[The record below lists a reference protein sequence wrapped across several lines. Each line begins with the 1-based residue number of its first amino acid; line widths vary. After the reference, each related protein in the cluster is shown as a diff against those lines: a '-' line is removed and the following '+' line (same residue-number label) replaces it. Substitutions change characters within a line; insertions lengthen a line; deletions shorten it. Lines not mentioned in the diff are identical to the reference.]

1 MAMLHLLHNCLNG
14 NKSTKKMFFKI
25 HILYIDE
32 GTVFGWSDEQRA
44 ANRGIIEEACKQYG
58 FNLTTVFL
66 ESVFDVELDTRNKPA
81 DDLESEA
88 YMTSGS
94 GLDPMPHVLPTDDFD
109 QKKER
114 LISLLGSLEASFA
127 ADLCMFLKKWIMA
140 DFCLKQKFKKVF
152 LGTSG
157 HMMSSSLLA

>member
-66 ESVFDVELDTRNKPA
+66 ESVFDVELDTRN
-81 DDLESEA
+81 
-88 YMTSGS
+88 
-94 GLDPMPHVLPTDDFD
+94 
-109 QKKER
+109 
-114 LISLLGSLEASFA
+114 
-127 ADLCMFLKKWIMA
+127 
-140 DFCLKQKFKKVF
+140 
-152 LGTSG
+152 
-157 HMMSSSLLA
+157 